1 MGRRLE
7 QMDADKLRFKHQELT
22 RKIIGVFYE
31 VYNEL
36 GHGFLE
42 SVYEAAMLIALREAG
57 LKAEAQVPIAVY
69 FRGNRVGDFRAD
81 LMVENAILLELKA
94 ARALDSSHEAQL
106 LNYLRATEIEV
117 GLLLNFGTKP
127 EFKRLA
133 YDNESESCDHFRK
146 FAPHRG
152 EPRLRGSTG
161 IGEIVGRGRVRCL
174 QRWVSGINGSLS
186 ARRSRSRRPHHRRHL
201 RDLACQGESVDCGG
215 GSLQVLSRT
224 PHDAARARRRLRC
237 PPGGNRHFGG
247 IGVGVGD
254 DEQGPPLRDCGR

>member
-1 MGRRLE
+1 MGSRLT
-7 QMDADKLRFKHQELT
+7 QVDANKLRFKHQELT

-57 LKAEAQVPIAVY
+57 LKVETQVPIGVY

-81 LMVENAILLELKA
+81 LMVENAVLLELKA

-117 GLLLNFGTKP
+117 GLLLNFGIKP

-133 YDNESESCDHFRK
+133 FDNERK
-146 FAPHRG
+146 KIPG
-152 EPRLRGSTG
+152 QQNP
-161 IGEIVGRGRVRCL
+161 
-174 QRWVSGINGSLS
+174 
-186 ARRSRSRRPHHRRHL
+186 
-201 RDLACQGESVDCGG
+201 
-215 GSLQVLSRT
+215 
-224 PHDAARARRRLRC
+224 AA
-237 PPGGNRHFGG
+237 
-247 IGVGVGD
+247 D
-254 DEQGPPLRDCGR
+254 